1 MNLDRIIAVR
11 NDKTVY
17 HDGNLSIK
25 AFRSTVPMSY
35 ILKEAFFLSV
45 AAEVGLDVPALHS
58 VVEQDGRWT
67 LVSDYVKGRALDQ
80 IYAQNPTLRGEILSR
95 FADLQVKILSK
106 TYCGLPST
114 KGLVRARVEASSIAS
129 SVKTALL
136 RNLEPMPEGDRLCH
150 GDFTLSNVVQTDDGR
165 LFTLDWSRACLGVG
179 DDDAATTYLLL
190 VRTIG
195 EDAAKV
201 YLEDYCRK
209 APTNMY
215 AVNKWIPFIAAMRYA
230 IGNRMDRDFYGRYFL

>member
-25 AFRSTVPMSY
+25 AFRNSVPMSY

-80 IYAQNPTLRGEILSR
+80 LYAQVPTRRGELLDA
-95 FADLQVKILSK
+95 FVNLQVRIHAK

-114 KGLVRARVEASSIAS
+114 KGLIRATVDGSTLSS
-129 SVKTALL
+129 SVKLALL
-136 RNLEPMPEGDRLCH
+136 RNLEPMPEGDQLCH
-150 GDFTLSNVVQTDDGR
+150 GDFTLSNVVEADDGR
-165 LFTLDWSRACLGVG
+165 LFTLDWSKACLGVG
-179 DDDAATTYLLL
+179 DDDAAMTYLLL
-190 VRTIG
+190 TRTVG
-195 EDAAKV
+195 EDFARE
-201 YLEDYCRK
+201 YLGCYCHK
-209 APTNMY
+209 APTTIY
-215 AVNKWIPFIAAMRYA
+215 AVNKWVPFLAAMRYA
-230 IGNRMDRDFYGRYFL
+230 VGNRMDREFYGRYFL